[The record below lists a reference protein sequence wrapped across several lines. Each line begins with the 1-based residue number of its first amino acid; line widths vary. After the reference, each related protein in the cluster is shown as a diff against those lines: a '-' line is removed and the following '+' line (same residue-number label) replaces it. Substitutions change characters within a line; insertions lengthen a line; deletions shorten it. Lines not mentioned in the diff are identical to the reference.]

1 MTFSIVAF
9 DPANGDLGVAV
20 ASKFPC
26 VGAVVPWAQAR
37 RRRRRD
43 AGVGEHGLRPGRP
56 AAHGGRDAG
65 GAGARRRA
73 GRRRRP
79 RRAPGGLRGRRRRGG
94 DLHGLRMRR
103 VGGRCLGRRH
113 FAAQGNILAGADV
126 VDAMARAFGS
136 ADGELCDRLLTALM
150 AGDAAGGDRRGRQSA
165 ALLVVRDRGGYE
177 GRNDRYI
184 DLRVDDHP
192 DAPAEL
198 GRLFGVWDDTML
210 VRTDPPLE
218 ATAELVSEVQRRLA
232 SVGRYDGPA
241 HGAFDEPTRVALA
254 EWACVGTTSRDVCA
268 TTIASPRHLVT
279 GAPGHHPGGVV
290 TGRRSAD
297 GPVDELHEETGAG
310 VRGEGERRRAGDHRD
325 HEPAARR

>member
-26 VGAVVPWAQAR
+26 VGAVVPWAR
-37 RRRRRD
+37 
-43 AGVGEHGLRPGRP
+43 AGVGAVATQAWANTDFGPDGLRLMAGGMP
-56 AAHGGRDAG
+56 AGPALDAVLEGDDGRDERQVGFVDAAG
-65 GAGARRRA
+65 GAATFTGSGCVEWA
-73 GRRRRP
+73 G
-79 RRAPGGLRGRRRRGG
+79 GVSGE
-94 DLHGLRMRR
+94 
-103 VGGRCLGRRH
+103 H
-113 FAAQGNILAGADV
+113 FAAQGNILAGAGV

-150 AGDAAGGDRRGRQSA
+150 AGDAAGGDRRGRQSS

-232 SVGRYDGPA
+232 SVGPYDGPA

-254 EWACVGTTSRDVCA
+254 EWAGRYNLEGRLRDDDR
-268 TTIASPRHLVT
+268 ISRHLVT
-279 GAPGHHPGGVV
+279 
-290 TGRRSAD
+290 
-297 GPVDELHEETGAG
+297 EL
-310 VRGEGERRRAGDHRD
+310 RD
-325 HEPAARR
+325 ITPEVS

>member
-26 VGAVVPWAQAR
+26 VGAVVPWAK
-37 RRRRRD
+37 
-43 AGVGEHGLRPGRP
+43 AGVGAVATQAWANTDFGPDGLRLMAGGMP
-56 AAHGGRDAG
+56 AGPALDAVLEGDDGRDERQVGFVDAAG
-65 GAGARRRA
+65 GAATFTGSGCVEWA
-73 GRRRRP
+73 G
-79 RRAPGGLRGRRRRGG
+79 GVSGE
-94 DLHGLRMRR
+94 
-103 VGGRCLGRRH
+103 H
-113 FAAQGNILAGADV
+113 FAAQGNILAGAGV

-150 AGDAAGGDRRGRQSA
+150 AGDAAGGDRRGRQSS

-232 SVGRYDGPA
+232 SVGPYDGPA

-254 EWACVGTTSRDVCA
+254 EWAGRYNLEGRLRDDDR
-268 TTIASPRHLVT
+268 ISRHLVT
-279 GAPGHHPGGVV
+279 Q
-290 TGRRSAD
+290 
-297 GPVDELHEETGAG
+297 L
-310 VRGEGERRRAGDHRD
+310 RD
-325 HEPAARR
+325 ITPEVS